1 MKNFIE
7 RLEKLKEFYK
17 GSEYQFACNSIS
29 DAAIEIYNELHPS
42 TEIPAP
48 EPEKQAKEGSFKV
61 RVTKADCFKW
71 YNKKIGEIFD
81 VNIKNENEYR
91 VLENGVP
98 KGYIILKSDCEI
110 IPETTTIPFDYDRW
124 KTGDYLRVVTKS
136 GHEVKEIK
144 EFNADILFNFCGVLD
159 HKIHTWDSK
168 GSYSAGFSSHDEDL
182 HLEIATPK
190 EKEKLFTA
198 DDMELCFNES
208 RLTNTLVGFK
218 HDNFGDFLKS
228 LIINK

>member
-7 RLEKLKEFYK
+7 RLEKLKMTSKTQLVEMYNL
-17 GSEYQFACNSIS
+17 AIT
-29 DAAIEIYNELHPS
+29 DAIGIYNELHPS

-159 HKIHTWDSK
+159 NKIHTWDSK

-190 EKEKLFTA
+190 PKEYWVNVFKGGARPFVVLYETEDQCVKDNIAGNFIKTIKFT
-198 DDMELCFNES
+198 
-208 RLTNTLVGFK
+208 
-218 HDNFGDFLKS
+218 
-228 LIINK
+228 I